1 MAIFEKI
8 TKSKENINFIQ
19 SINISSELY
28 NLIFEIEKRKDDNDY
43 LLSIPILIVSSN
55 ESFFKELFS
64 SLIDF
69 DEFYLNNSKNL
80 IKRNNIKLD
89 IEDLL
94 FVTKSKFSLGDL
106 IAYSLKYSSIESL
119 FKTFKEISCVDIFEH
134 KEYLTEIIDDGFE
147 LDDVINNERPIDNNR
162 IFKNLKEVYEIR
174 NIICHDFLSTKHK
187 LNLEYN
193 FLIECVKDS
202 YVLQEIISIYCSEK
216 IYSKDIPKDF
226 GMQKDYYENKLN
238 EKIKELDFYNNQF
251 IQNFKGQDQEKNV
264 LNNIKSFENYLEND
278 SEYLTTYFTG
288 LTEPLKMAFEPLK
301 IQHKI
306 KLINQRLKNIEE
318 EIEHSYSN

>member
-8 TKSKENINFIQ
+8 TKSKENINFMQ

-28 NLIFEIEKRKDDNDY
+28 NLILEIEKRKDDNDY

-119 FKTFKEISCVDIFEH
+119 FKTFKEISSVDIFEH
-134 KEYLTEIIDDGFE
+134 KEYLSEIIDEGFE
-147 LDDVINNERPIDNNR
+147 LEEVINDERPIDNNR

-193 FLIECVKDS
+193 FLVECVKDA

-226 GMQKDYYENKLN
+226 GKQKEYYGNKLD
-238 EKIKELDFYNNQF
+238 EKIKKLDFYNNQF
-251 IQNFKGQDQEKNV
+251 LLNFKGQQQEKNV
-264 LNNIKSFENYLEND
+264 LKNIKSFENYLEND

-301 IQHKI
+301 IRHKI